1 MNIGIIFPK
10 DSEALFYKN
19 SKRSYGGANIQLF
32 KIAKQLS
39 EFEGINVKCFIPDYN
54 LNELNDGL
62 DKLDIVKAYEQKV
75 LFPIKFYQFHKS
87 IVKNKIDFLLQR
99 GLTLQSCILA
109 FYCYLFKIKYIF
121 MFAHDIESLGRY
133 QKKRNKNFLFPL
145 LLRFSYKLIV
155 QNEIEYNNIV
165 RKVSKKKIA
174 IIKKGLDLQNNSLS
188 NIKNFNKVYD
198 CIWIARCDEWK
209 NPEVY
214 IQLAKKFK
222 DKKFIMVLFSSP
234 GKEDYYQKI
243 LTEVKKVDNIT
254 LYDFI
259 PNEKVYDLLAHSKIF
274 CITSDMEGDWPM
286 VVLEVAYV
294 GLPVISLHINYN
306 GLISKY
312 DGGFYCESDIKR
324 LYKYFDLLVND
335 IKLIEKMSNN
345 ARNYI
350 LENHNIVEN
359 VNKLVVLLQAD
370 NKK

>member
-286 VVLEVAYV
+286 VVLEAAYV